1 MAIRRE
7 WGDVGTIGQLGALAG
22 QAQAQREAQQQA
34 FQMAQQQQ
42 AIQAQMAQ
50 QQMQIDQ
57 QNKALG
63 IQLQRDQMQNEMQL
77 AAQRMQMEWQAQ
89 MGVLDQQNKFQ
100 FEQYK
105 WQARQQYELE
115 KEMKYLAELDSRESA
130 LDRAYAEGDITD
142 LQYARLKEMI
152 RAERYTG
159 QPDDAVWRM
168 EQAVRMIGEREAAKP
183 DRPERTVHPSSFFQP
198 RAGGP
203 SPVEESITPFI
214 SELEQLPPA
223 TGHLW
228 GHVEPPDE
236 TWERIGSRLQSIGRR
251 KKEAKTFME
260 SQFAGWY
267 DSYAPTEQTAIKA
280 YERWRAQN
288 RYHEATDAEK
298 RVMDAT
304 WDEVMR
310 RRRIR
315 DARGEL
321 IWNPESENVQKLR
334 DATLR
339 EPTEQ
344 EVESII
350 EQVMQNPALSQAV
363 QAGDITLEDAARQMA
378 AQLGYK
384 I

>member
-22 QAQAQREAQQQA
+22 RAQAQREAQQQA

-142 LQYARLKEMI
+142 TQYARLKEMI
-152 RAERYTG
+152 SAERYTG

-168 EQAVRMIGEREAAKP
+168 EQALKTQALKEAQQQPK
-183 DRPERTVHPSSFFQP
+183 PERLPSSATLP
-198 RAGGP
+198 RVSTGKTPIQETIEPYVDALSKLGTRA
-203 SPVEESITPFI
+203 EYKERYKRESGWPTGTKWIPANISAITG
-214 SELEQLPPA
+214 SDRGPA
-223 TGHLW
+223 TLEEMLVAYDQWRSEHRYWYL
-228 GHVEPPDE
+228 DE
-236 TWERIGSRLQSIGRR
+236 AGRSALDAAWDNAMSSRFPQTWAPNLALVRL
-251 KKEAKTFME
+251 
-260 SQFAGWY
+260 
-267 DSYAPTEQTAIKA
+267 
-280 YERWRAQN
+280 
-288 RYHEATDAEK
+288 
-298 RVMDAT
+298 
-304 WDEVMR
+304 
-310 RRRIR
+310 
-315 DARGEL
+315 ARGEL
-321 IWNPESENVQKLR
+321 VDPTSQYVTPQTPLTQEDLSVQDEWLVR
-334 DATLR
+334 D
-339 EPTEQ
+339 P
-344 EVESII
+344 
-350 EQVMQNPALSQAV
+350 
-363 QAGDITLEDAARQMA
+363 
-378 AQLGYK
+378 LGLGL
-384 I
+384 